1 MKRIHYLVAVL
12 LFTLLSVDLYAQRDN
27 WVRLGSRKVNYTLDR
42 DEIPVTYRDGAFES
56 IRIVVTGGSMNMHKC
71 IVHFENG
78 GVQEIDLRHT
88 FTRASSSRVIDLR
101 GNKRFIEK
109 VVFWYDTKNFSRG
122 RATVTVFGKK

>member
-1 MKRIHYLVAVL
+1 MKRLTYCAVFL
-12 LFTLLSVDLYAQRDN
+12 LISVISLDALAQRDS

-71 IVHFENG
+71 VVHFENG
-78 GVQEIDLRHT
+78 GIQEIDLRHT

-109 VVFWYDTKNFSRG
+109 IVFWYDTKNLSRG
-122 RATVTVFGKK
+122 RATVTIFGKK

>member
-1 MKRIHYLVAVL
+1 MKRIQYVVVLL
-12 LFTLLSVDLYAQRDN
+12 LFTLSSVDLYAQRDN

-42 DEIPVTYRDGAFES
+42 DEIPVTYRGGAFES
-56 IRIVVTGGSMNMHKC
+56 IRVVVTGGSMNMHKC
-71 IVHFENG
+71 VVHFENG
-78 GVQEIDLRHT
+78 SVQEIDLRHT

-109 VVFWYDTKNFSRG
+109 IVFWYDTKNLSRG

>member
-1 MKRIHYLVAVL
+1 MKRIQYVVVLL
-12 LFTLLSVDLYAQRDN
+12 LFTLSSVDLYAQRDN

-42 DEIPVTYRDGAFES
+42 DEIPVTYRGGAFES
-56 IRIVVTGGSMNMHKC
+56 IRVVVTGGSMNMHKC
-71 IVHFENG
+71 VVHFENG

-109 VVFWYDTKNFSRG
+109 VVFWYDTKNLSRG

>member
-12 LFTLLSVDLYAQRDN
+12 LLTLFSADLYAQRDN

-109 VVFWYDTKNFSRG
+109 IVFWYDTKNLSRG
-122 RATVTVFGKK
+122 RATVTIFGKK

>member
-1 MKRIHYLVAVL
+1 MKRIHYLVVL
-12 LFTLLSVDLYAQRDN
+12 LLFILFSADLYAQRDN

-42 DEIPVTYRDGAFES
+42 DEIPVTYRDGAFEA
-56 IRIVVTGGSMNMHKC
+56 IRVVVTGGSMNMHKC

-109 VVFWYDTKNFSRG
+109 VVFWYDTKNLSRG